1 MPEYFLVS
9 RNAGEKW
16 LRLAKARDVGNRS
29 ARDAASPNSR
39 SARGVELREPFY
51 SKTEPSRTGQR
62 ANGSDQSDREGY
74 HVATNSG
81 ESSVHCEAYSVA
93 ANPADSNPA

>member
-16 LRLAKARDVGNRS
+16 LRLAKARDVGDRS

-39 SARGVELREPFY
+39 SARGV
-51 SKTEPSRTGQR
+51 
-62 ANGSDQSDREGY
+62 
-74 HVATNSG
+74 
-81 ESSVHCEAYSVA
+81 
-93 ANPADSNPA
+93 

>member
-16 LRLAKARDVGNRS
+16 LRLAKAGDVGDRS

-39 SARGVELREPFY
+39 SARGVKLREPFY

-62 ANGSDQSDREGY
+62 ANGSDQSAREVVPCGY
-74 HVATNSG
+74 QPRPIVCALRGIPRGRKSRRH
-81 ESSVHCEAYSVA
+81 
-93 ANPADSNPA
+93 